1 MQVLATTERELYE
14 QLRER
19 LSGVVPEFEISYKAE
34 LAFKINQLKRERNAV
49 ILGHNYMEPA
59 LYHSIPDFTG
69 DSLELCR
76 QAARTEADIIVF
88 CGVRFMAETAKILN
102 PEKLVLIPSPKAGCS
117 LAESI
122 TAADVRALRAR
133 YPGVPV
139 VSYVNTYADVKAES
153 DLCCT
158 SGNAAKVVSS
168 LPGDRVIFLPDEYLA
183 RNVAQETGKRIIF
196 PTKAPRSGSAAAEAA
211 DEGVEFEMIGWR
223 GRCEVHEKF
232 TVEDIRNI
240 RRQFPDTVV
249 LAHPEC
255 SPEVVAAS
263 DFAGSTA
270 AMIRFVEQTKAP
282 RYLLLTECS
291 MGDNIAAA
299 NPRKEMLR
307 LCSVR
312 CPHMNEI
319 TLEDTLAALEQTR
332 YVVEV
337 PEEVR
342 VRALR
347 SVERM
352 IAIG

>member
-1 MQVLATTERELYE
+1 MHEKLAN
-14 QLRER
+14 
-19 LSGVVPEFEISYKAE
+19 VVPEFELRYKAE
-34 LAFKINQLKRERNAV
+34 LAHKINRLKVERNAV

-76 QAARTEADIIVF
+76 KAAATDADIIVF

-102 PEKLVLIPSPKAGCS
+102 PRKTVLIPSPKAGCS
-117 LAESI
+117 LAQSI
-122 TAADVRALRAR
+122 TAADVRELKSRF
-133 YPGVPV
+133 PGVPV
-139 VSYVNTYADVKAES
+139 VTYVNTYADVKAES
-153 DLCCT
+153 DICCT
-158 SGNAAKVVSS
+158 SGNAATVVRS
-168 LPGDRVIFLPDEYLA
+168 LDSDQVIFLPDEFLA
-183 RNVAQETGKRIIF
+183 RNVAKETGKRIIF
-196 PTKAPRSGSAAAEAA
+196 PTLSPKPAEAGSGL
-211 DEGVEFEMIGWR
+211 DFQMIGWQ

-232 TVEDIRNI
+232 TVDDIAAV
-240 RRQFPDTVV
+240 RRQFPDVVV

-255 SPEVVAAS
+255 SPEVVVAS
-263 DFAGSTA
+263 DFSGSTA
-270 AMIRFVEQTKAP
+270 AMISYVETTKAP

-312 CPHMNEI
+312 CPHMGEI
-319 TLEDTLAALEQTR
+319 TLELTLAALEQTR

-337 PEEVR
+337 PEDIR
-342 VRALR
+342 VRAYKA
-347 SVERM
+347 VERM

>member
-1 MQVLATTERELYE
+1 MHQTAATAEELYSRM
-14 QLRER
+14 RES
-19 LSGVVPEFEISYKAE
+19 LAAVVPDFELRYKAD
-34 LAFKINQLKRERNAV
+34 LAFRINQLKRRRNAV

-59 LYHSIPDFTG
+59 LYATIPDFTG

-76 QAARTEADIIVF
+76 KAATTDADIIVF

-102 PEKLVLIPSPKAGCS
+102 PAKTVLIPSPKAGCS

-122 TAADVRALRAR
+122 TAADVRGLKAR
-133 YPGVPV
+133 FPGVPV
-139 VSYVNTYADVKAES
+139 VTYVNTYADVKAES
-153 DLCCT
+153 DICCT
-158 SGNAAKVVSS
+158 SGNAAKVVQS
-168 LPGDRVIFLPDEYLA
+168 LGSERVIFLPDEFLA
-183 RNVAQETGKRIIF
+183 RNVARETGRHIIF
-196 PTKAPRSGSAAAEAA
+196 PTKSPRAA
-211 DEGVEFEMIGWR
+211 DGSGELDVQMIGWQ

-232 TVEDIRNI
+232 NVEDIAAV
-240 RRQFPDTVV
+240 RRQFPDVVV

-263 DFAGSTA
+263 DFSGSTA
-270 AMIRFVEQTKAP
+270 AMIAYVEDTKAP

-319 TLEDTLAALEQTR
+319 TLEQTLASLEQTR
-332 YVVEV
+332 YVVDV
-337 PEEVR
+337 PEEIR
-342 VRALR
+342 VRAFR
-347 SVERM
+347 AVQRM
-352 IAIG
+352 IEIG

>member
-1 MQVLATTERELYE
+1 MQKTAGTAQELYGR
-14 QLRER
+14 LRQS
-19 LSGVVPEFEISYKAE
+19 LSTVVPDFELKYKAE
-34 LAFKINQLKRERNAV
+34 LAFRINELKRERNAV
-49 ILGHNYMEPA
+49 VLGHNYMEPA

-76 QAARTEADIIVF
+76 KAAATDADIIVF

-102 PEKLVLIPSPKAGCS
+102 PRKTVLIPSPKAGCS

-122 TAADVRALRAR
+122 TAEDVRGLKAR
-133 YPGVPV
+133 FPGVPV
-139 VSYVNTYADVKAES
+139 VTYVNTYADVKAES
-153 DLCCT
+153 DICCT
-158 SGNAAKVVSS
+158 SGNAAKVVQAVG
-168 LPGDRVIFLPDEYLA
+168 GDRVIFLPDEYLA
-183 RNVAQETGKRIIF
+183 RNVARETGKRIIF
-196 PTKAPRSGSAAAEAA
+196 PTRTPRPGAAEPDDPAA
-211 DEGVEFEMIGWR
+211 LDYQMVGWQ

-232 TVEDIRNI
+232 TVEDISNVRK
-240 RRQFPDTVV
+240 QFPDVVV

-263 DFAGSTA
+263 DFSGSTA
-270 AMIRFVEQTKAP
+270 AMIAWVEETKAP

-312 CPHMNEI
+312 CPHMGEI
-319 TLEDTLAALEQTR
+319 TLEQTLASLEQTR

-337 PEEVR
+337 PEDVR
-342 VRALR
+342 RRAER
-347 SVERM
+347 SVQRM
-352 IAIG
+352 IEIG